1 MVWYEGGC
9 GGCGADDDEIP
20 SRCSSVEFAG
30 EILLFRPSSWT
41 IIVEVVEVVVG
52 RREVNMLLD
61 WAAIKSKDVVV
72 A

>member
-1 MVWYEGGC
+1 M
-9 GGCGADDDEIP
+9 
-20 SRCSSVEFAG
+20 
-30 EILLFRPSSWT
+30 LFRPSSWT
-41 IIVEVVEVVVG
+41 IVVVVVEVVVG